1 VTDRSPPRRRIRLR
15 AAVPLLLAAAV
26 PAAADAD
33 EPEFVVPPGSGVIE
47 EFLDCIPP
55 EQIGGRVAPT
65 AADMPWRV
73 SIGEPRTSP
82 KYGSR
87 KQARE
92 AAIEAMRGWERSI
105 RTRIPWFALEFADD
119 DPTAPVQV
127 EWKRRT
133 VGRAQGRGGPT
144 CALDG
149 EVYRAGGQMEIAVQA
164 CPTCRPLE
172 VAEVGLLVAHEFG
185 HVLGLGH
192 CLDCDSA
199 MNYSWSTI
207 GRVVV
212 TQTDV
217 DAIVT
222 RFGYEPDAEPD
233 ALTVER
239 LEPKTPD
246 DLDPL

>member
-1 VTDRSPPRRRIRLR
+1 
-15 AAVPLLLAAAV
+15 
-26 PAAADAD
+26 
-33 EPEFVVPPGSGVIE
+33 
-47 EFLDCIPP
+47 
-55 EQIGGRVAPT
+55 
-65 AADMPWRV
+65 
-73 SIGEPRTSP
+73 
-82 KYGSR
+82 
-87 KQARE
+87 
-92 AAIEAMRGWERSI
+92 
-105 RTRIPWFALEFADD
+105 
-119 DPTAPVQV
+119 
-127 EWKRRT
+127 
-133 VGRAQGRGGPT
+133 
-144 CALDG
+144 
-149 EVYRAGGQMEIAVQA
+149 VQA